1 MQAVKDILSGTVGG
15 FAQVAVGHPLDT
27 IKTRMQMQGQPGAEV
42 YKGMMDCCTKMFQ
55 REGFSGFYAGA
66 FSPLAGAAFHNASL
80 FLWWG
85 ACARCCRC
93 SPLLVDV
100 QRIAT
105 LLPFASCSRAVVS
118 PPTACLRLAR
128 NRASLCMKPPQA
140 AQSA

>member
-27 IKTRMQMQGQPGAEV
+27 VKTRMQMQGQPGAEV
-42 YKGMMDCCTKMFQ
+42 YSGMMDCCKKMFQ

-85 ACARCCRC
+85 A
-93 SPLLVDV
+93 
-100 QRIAT
+100 
-105 LLPFASCSRAVVS
+105 
-118 PPTACLRLAR
+118 
-128 NRASLCMKPPQA
+128 
-140 AQSA
+140 